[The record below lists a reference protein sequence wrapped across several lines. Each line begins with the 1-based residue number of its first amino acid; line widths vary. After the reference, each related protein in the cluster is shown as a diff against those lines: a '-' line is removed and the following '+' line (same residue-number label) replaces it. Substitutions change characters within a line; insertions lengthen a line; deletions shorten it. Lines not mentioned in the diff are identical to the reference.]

1 MRWPEHPMCTRFSVL
16 CLTAV
21 VALALVMGVALS
33 SLLTRAVSEWEWQNT
48 AALVT
53 REVKH
58 GGLERIFSEPSRPQ
72 ERARWGLELSRALTT
87 LPEVVR
93 IKVWSPAM
101 EVLWSDKTEL
111 VGQRFPGNGELRQ
124 ALAGKVEVEIKRL
137 GKSEQRHEERAFD
150 TLAEVYVPI
159 IAHDG
164 RVLGVV
170 EVYKTPERLLTTIR
184 WSRIVIGA
192 ISLAGGAMLYV
203 VLLPLLT
210 QVYRRQVEE
219 EMLRRHAGR
228 LEAEVEERTQQFMQV
243 QKMQAIGLLAGGI
256 AHDFNNLL
264 TVISGRAQILLH
276 HVRAD
281 AAVQQSAEAILDSAE
296 RAVSL
301 TRQLLAFSRKPV
313 LERRT
318 VDLNAIIVDMAKMLQ
333 RLIGEHIQVSTTLA
347 RSTAYVN
354 ADRVQLEQVI
364 LNLAI
369 NARDAMPQGGQLSLT
384 ADTVESDGSPTAAAA
399 VPAGHFVRLVVSD
412 TGNGMDEAT
421 KSRIFEPFFT
431 TKGVGHG
438 TGLGLFT
445 VYGVVEQHEGYV
457 VVESERGKG
466 TTFTVYIPQA
476 DDPMPAATTAP
487 ALTRVGSETIMVVED
502 DDAVRELATD
512 FLLEHGYTVLTAADG
527 EEALDVAE
535 RHRGPIHVLLTDVV
549 MPRLS
554 GWQLAP
560 QFVGLHPESRVLYMS
575 GYAEVPALPGVR
587 VLPKPFNAFSL
598 LQAVRELVDA
608 QPPLSS
614 PLVTAAP

>member
-1 MRWPEHPMCTRFSVL
+1 MYTRFSVL
-16 CLTAV
+16 CLAAV
-21 VALALVMGVALS
+21 VTLALVMGLTLS

-48 AALVT
+48 ASLVT
-53 REVKH
+53 REVTH
-58 GGLERIFSEPSRPQ
+58 GGLERIFSEPSPPQ
-72 ERARWGLELSRALTT
+72 ARARWGPELSRALTT

-101 EVLWSDKTEL
+101 EVLWSDETEL
-111 VGQRFPGNGELRQ
+111 VGQRFPGNEELRE
-124 ALAGKVEVEIKRL
+124 ALAGRVEVEIKRL
-137 GKSEQRHEERAFD
+137 GKSEQRYERRAFD

-159 IAHDG
+159 FADDG

-170 EVYKTPERLLTTIR
+170 EVYKTPERLLATIR

-192 ISLAGGAMLYV
+192 ISLAGGAMLYA

-219 EMLRRHAGR
+219 EMLRDHAER

-281 AAVQQSAEAILDSAE
+281 AIVQQNAEAIQDSAE

-301 TRQLLAFSRKPV
+301 TRQLLAFSRKQA
-313 LERRT
+313 LERRP
-318 VDLNAIIVDMAKMLQ
+318 VDLNAVIVDMAKMLQ
-333 RLIGEHIQVSTTLA
+333 RLIGEHIQVSTSLA
-347 RSTAYVN
+347 RSTACVN
-354 ADRVQLEQVI
+354 ADRAQLEQMI

-369 NARDAMPQGGQLSLT
+369 NARDAMLQGGRLT
-384 ADTVESDGSPTAAAA
+384 LAVDTVDSDGGPAA
-399 VPAGHFVRLVVSD
+399 VETLPAGRFVRLVVSD
-412 TGNGMDEAT
+412 TGVGMDEAT
-421 KSRIFEPFFT
+421 RSRIFEPFFT
-431 TKGVGHG
+431 TKGVGQG

-445 VYGVVEQHEGYV
+445 VYGVVEQHEGHI

-466 TTFTVYIPQA
+466 TTFTVYIPQG
-476 DDPMPAATTAP
+476 DDPMPAKATLPGVTHA
-487 ALTRVGSETIMVVED
+487 GSETIMVVED
-502 DDAVRELATD
+502 DGAVRELATH
-512 FLLEHGYTVLTAADG
+512 FLREHGYTVLSAGDG

-535 RHRGPIHVLLTDVV
+535 QHRGPIHILLTDVV
-549 MPRLS
+549 MPRVS

-560 QFVGLHPESRVLYMS
+560 QFVGLHPESRVLYMT
-575 GYAEVPALPGVR
+575 GYTEVPALPGVR
-587 VLPKPFNAFSL
+587 VLQKPFSAFSL
-598 LQAVRELVDA
+598 LQAVRELVDV
-608 QPPLSS
+608 QPRPSSPLSR
-614 PLVTAAP
+614 PLVTAAS